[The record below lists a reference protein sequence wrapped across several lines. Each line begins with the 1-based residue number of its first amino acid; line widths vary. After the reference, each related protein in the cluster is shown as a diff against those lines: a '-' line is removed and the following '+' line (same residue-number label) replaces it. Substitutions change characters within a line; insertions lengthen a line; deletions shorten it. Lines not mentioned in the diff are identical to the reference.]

1 MDNNMFP
8 LIIIMVI
15 SLVLTYVLIRYNSM
29 CGKTKKESFV
39 GSIDAPNTC
48 PAGTTQYYNA
58 KDDILCCDGQ
68 VVGNECMATSVC
80 RISPMTDPNAPPYCS
95 DYIASK
101 SFDLNNSQIQNPD
114 TGLCL
119 GRDKNG
125 WGVVVGEKCDGSQVW
140 KKNELGQI
148 VHGPTGQCLTRKE
161 DVIGPI
167 YLFTACSPVP
177 EQTFTYDYKKNTL
190 KSNVK
195 DAKEIYLQDLYFN
208 KKTKVLLEK
217 MTKEEYKKL
226 LEGKNYNLDDENMNK
241 LYELFYSDV
250 QKPGRDTLLS
260 LQPNVAEFVAK
271 VGELFGKKA

>member
-15 SLVLTYVLIRYNSM
+15 SLVLTYVLIRINSM
-29 CGKTKKESFV
+29 CGKTKTESFV

-48 PAGTTQYYNA
+48 PAGTTQYYDV
-58 KDDILCCDGQ
+58 KDNILCCDGQ

-119 GRDKNG
+119 AKHKV
-125 WGVVVGEKCDGSQVW
+125 WGVAVGEKCDGSKVW
-140 KKNELGQI
+140 KKNALGQI
-148 VHGPTGQCLTRKE
+148 VYGPTGECLARKE
-161 DVIGPI
+161 EIIGPV
-167 YLFTACSPVP
+167 YALGTCSPVP

-195 DAKEIYLQDLYFN
+195 GAKDVYIQELYFDN
-208 KKTKVLLEK
+208 KTKILLEK
-217 MTKEEYKKL
+217 MTKEEYKKF
-226 LEGKNYNLDDENMNK
+226 LEGKNYKVKETEIDYIYKE
-241 LYELFYSDV
+241 FYSDV

-260 LQPNVAEFVAK
+260 LQPNVTELVAK